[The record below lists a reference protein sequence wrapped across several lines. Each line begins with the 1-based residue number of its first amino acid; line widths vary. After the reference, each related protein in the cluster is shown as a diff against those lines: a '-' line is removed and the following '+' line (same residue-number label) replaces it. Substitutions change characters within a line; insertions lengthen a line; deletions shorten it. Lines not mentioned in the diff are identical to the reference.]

1 MANTFTRSDVIRFA
15 GSAGKSRLLVTGSL
29 VLDSAGGAEADDIP
43 ASLFGLNK
51 LVACLGLV
59 ASGEGS
65 VYSASA
71 DATGDSLLVQK
82 SSTLV
87 ASSGTLQVETATV
100 VAAAGATGDGDL
112 DVTITSSLL
121 AAPVVTAVALLSE
134 THTTATLIAGAI
146 RTALG
151 AVTSISSN
159 FTVGGSGAAVVLT
172 AKVPAANDATLNI
185 AFEGTLGVTAV
196 TSSVDTTA
204 GVAQVSSSVNGTTD
218 LAAGTYIVTLIG
230 K

>member
-29 VLDSAGGAEADDIP
+29 VIDTPVGSTADEIP

-71 DATGDSLLVQK
+71 DATGDSLLIQ
-82 SSTLV
+82 S
-87 ASSGTLQVETATV
+87 
-100 VAAAGATGDGDL
+100 
-112 DVTITSSLL
+112 
-121 AAPVVTAVALLSE
+121 P
-134 THTTATLIAGAI
+134 
-146 RTALG
+146 
-151 AVTSISSN
+151 
-159 FTVGGSGAAVVLT
+159 
-172 AKVPAANDATLNI
+172 
-185 AFEGTLGVTAV
+185 
-196 TSSVDTTA
+196 
-204 GVAQVSSSVNGTTD
+204 SVNGTTD